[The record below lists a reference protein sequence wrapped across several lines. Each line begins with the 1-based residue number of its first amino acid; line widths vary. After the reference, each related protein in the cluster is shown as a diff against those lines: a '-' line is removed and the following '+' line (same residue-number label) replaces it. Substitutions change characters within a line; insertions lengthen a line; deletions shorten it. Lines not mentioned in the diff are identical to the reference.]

1 MRIGLMI
8 GGEVQAVSQAPAARR
23 PPRSLEVLISE
34 AQQLEARG
42 FASVWLP
49 HIAEFDAIGAMA
61 IIGRE
66 TQTIELG
73 AAVVPIFPVHPAAL
87 AQQAL
92 TTQVATQGR
101 FTLGLGLGHR
111 RNIEEAFGL
120 SYDRPARHMREY
132 LAVLTPLLSGHPVA
146 FQGSLFHVN
155 RGLRFPGV
163 ARVPVLLAA
172 LGPVMLG
179 VAGRCAD
186 GTITW
191 MTGPRTL
198 ETHIGPLLRRAA
210 QEAGRP
216 APRVVAGFPVAL
228 TNMPDR
234 ARSVAGELFAVHGRA
249 PSYRAML
256 DREGV
261 AGPADNALVG
271 DAPALAEKLRQLAGI
286 GVTDLLAVPFEAD
299 AGNTERTIDFLASQ
313 L

>member
-8 GGEVQAVSQAPAARR
+8 GGEVQGSQAPASRQS
-23 PPRSLEVLISE
+23 PRDFKALISE

-42 FASVWLP
+42 FASIWLP
-49 HIAEFDAIGAMA
+49 NIYEFDAIGAMA
-61 IIGRE
+61 ILGRE
-66 TQTIELG
+66 TQRIELG
-73 AAVVPIFPVHPAAL
+73 TAVVPIFPVHPAAL

-111 RNIEEAFGL
+111 RIIEEGFGL
-120 SYDRPARHMREY
+120 SYDRPARYMREY
-132 LAVLTPLLSGHPVA
+132 LAVLTPLLTRHSVA
-146 FQGSLFHVN
+146 FQGDLFRVN
-155 RGLRFPGV
+155 RALRFPGV
-163 ARVPVLLAA
+163 ADVPVLLAA

-179 VAGRCAD
+179 VAGRFAD

-198 ETHIGPLLRRAA
+198 EAHIGPRLRKAA

-216 APRVVAGFPVAL
+216 VPRVVAGFPIAI

-234 ARSVAGELFAVHGRA
+234 ARAIASEVFAIYGTL

-261 AGPADNALVG
+261 AGPAENALVG
-271 DAPALAEKLRQLAGI
+271 DAPALEAKLHELAEI

-299 AGNTERTIDFLASQ
+299 AGAMDRTIDFLTSQ